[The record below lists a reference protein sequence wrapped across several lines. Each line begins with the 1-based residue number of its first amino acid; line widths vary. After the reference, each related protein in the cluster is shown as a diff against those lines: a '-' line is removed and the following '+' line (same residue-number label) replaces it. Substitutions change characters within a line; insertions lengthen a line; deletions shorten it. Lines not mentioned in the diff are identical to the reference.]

1 MKTLV
6 VALTALALVGCG
18 TAVTVGIDP
27 TTGEVSFGI
36 TPPSLTFSTDEE
48 TPINTEK

>member
-6 VALTALALVGCG
+6 VALTAIALVGCG
-18 TAVTVGIDP
+18 TSVTVGIDP

-36 TPPSLTFSTDEE
+36 TPPSLTFSPKEE
-48 TPINTEK
+48 TPITAEK